1 MLTLDDGDENMS
13 DDEQFEDAMSNGV
26 DAPFNPLL
34 PPSQQL
40 ASTMGLNT
48 HHIQVMKASF
58 FGSGKVPSH
67 PPPSSA
73 PLTYTAEM
81 GRPSLSARP
90 GSRPNSR
97 LDNYQT
103 HFPLLNKDVFG
114 AKAPTR
120 LPYSPISTPDQSFVE
135 QHHERMDRG
144 GKEAFGMSGRRG
156 PVSASGA
163 HFQSAQNLLQAQS
176 AALMAKHNLRTL
188 VPHNRSLVLGQ
199 SRMVADTSLFMGR
212 SFRVGWGPN
221 WTLAHS
227 GFQIAPNSQSSS
239 TGHLQQPLFTAPSSG
254 TTALLSS
261 SSSSSNIA
269 LRVVVERLDVSPF
282 TKPELLREGGV
293 TVSLSHNQG
302 SMVDPSP

>member
-1 MLTLDDGDENMS
+1 MLRLDDGDENMS
-13 DDEQFEDAMSNGV
+13 DDEQFEDAMSNGAGVV
-26 DAPFNPLL
+26 DTLFHPLP

-40 ASTMGLNT
+40 ASAMGLNT

-90 GSRPNSR
+90 SSRPNSR
-97 LDNYQT
+97 LENYQT
-103 HFPLLNKDVFG
+103 RVPLLNKDMFG
-114 AKAPTR
+114 AKAPGH
-120 LPYSPISTPDQSFVE
+120 LLYSPLPTPDQSFVE
-135 QHHERMDRG
+135 PRHERMDRG
-144 GKEAFGMSGRRG
+144 GREAFGMGGSRG
-156 PVSASGA
+156 PVSGSGGP
-163 HFQSAQNLLQAQS
+163 FQPARSLLQAQS

-188 VPHNRSLVLGQ
+188 VPLDKSLVQGQ
-199 SRMVADTSLFMGR
+199 SKMVADTSLFMGR

-227 GFQIAPNSQSSS
+227 GFQVTPNSQTDS
-239 TGHLQQPLFTAPSSG
+239 TGPLQQPLFTTPSG

-261 SSSSSNIA
+261 SSSNLA

-293 TVSLSHNQG
+293 AVSPLHNQG
-302 SMVDPSP
+302 